1 VILLI
6 DPWSVFKK
14 SVEELLDYSFKNNNW
29 PKPDKD
35 FNLFLEVPPDS
46 KLGDLSSTIAFQTA
60 KILKTPPMKIASKI
74 LEDSTSQPHKFI
86 DRVEVAKPGYLNF
99 YINWSDFSKLVLD
112 TILKEG
118 DGYGDNN
125 IGFGKK
131 VIVEHTS
138 ANPTKP
144 IHLGTMRCAVLG
156 DVTARLLRKI
166 GYNVEVQNYMDDLG
180 RQVAVLAWGYEN
192 LQGEVDRKPDYK
204 DDYWLGLIYTA
215 AAQRVEENPEIE
227 ETVKHILKKMEEGG
241 NEYASLVQ
249 KLVYQAVKGHLET
262 AARMNIFYDLL
273 IWEKDIVRSG
283 LFREALNK
291 MLNSPHVFKL
301 KEGED
306 ANCIVIDMSPLGE
319 PYQSLKKSY
328 KILVRSD
335 GVSTYTGK
343 DIALQMWKFG
353 LAEAD
358 LKFRVFG
365 TQKNGRVL
373 METSQEGQPDPRFGH
388 AHKVINVIGY
398 EQTLPQ
404 QVVYQALKIMGYE
417 EAYRNSY
424 HLSFQWVWLP
434 EQVAFSGRKG
444 TWIGFHAD
452 AVLDK
457 AFTLALD
464 EVEKRNPEMK
474 SEVKKRIAE
483 IIASGAVKFYL
494 AKYSSE
500 KKIIIDWREAI
511 NFEGDSSP
519 YIQYTIV
526 RINSILS
533 KVDRIG
539 EADYSLLTDETEI
552 DLIRTLSK
560 FPSTIKEAAETYQY
574 HLIPH
579 YCLSLA
585 NKFNMFYHKL
595 PVLKAENDAL
605 RSARLNLI
613 KAVAQSLKIGLTDLL
628 GIDIPAKM

>member
-1 VILLI
+1 MV
-6 DPWSVFKK
+6 DPWGIFKK
-14 SVEELLDYSFKNNNW
+14 SVVEVLESSFKNNNW
-29 PKPDKD
+29 SKPDKD
-35 FNLFLEVPPDS
+35 FNFYIEVPPDS
-46 KLGDLSSTIAFQTA
+46 KLGDLSSTIAFKAA
-60 KILKTPPMKIASKI
+60 KILKEKPISIASKI
-74 LEDSTSQPHKFI
+74 LRDYELNPNKLI
-86 DRVEVAKPGYLNF
+86 ERVDVVEPGYLNF
-99 YINWSDFSKLVLD
+99 YIKWSEYSKLVLE
-112 TILKEG
+112 TILNEG
-118 DGYGDNN
+118 DSYGSSDV
-125 IGFGKK
+125 GVGKK

-156 DVTARLLRKI
+156 DITARLLRKI

-180 RQVAVLAWGYEN
+180 RQVAVLAWGYQN
-192 LQGEVDRKPDYK
+192 LSGEIEKKPEYK

-215 AAQRVEENPEIE
+215 AAQKIE
-227 ETVKHILKKMEEGG
+227 EKPELEESIKNILKKMEEGG
-241 NEYASLVQ
+241 NEYSDLVQ
-249 KLVYQAVKGHLET
+249 KLVYMVVKGHLET

-283 LFREALNK
+283 LFKEALSK
-291 MLNSPHVFKL
+291 MLKSPHVYRIE
-301 KEGED
+301 EGED

-319 PYQSLKKSY
+319 PYKSLKKSY

-343 DIALQMWKFG
+343 DIAFQMWKFG

-365 TQKNGRVL
+365 VQKNGRIL
-373 METSQEGQPDPRFGH
+373 METSQDGEANRSFGH
-388 AHKVINVIGY
+388 ADKVVNVIGY
-398 EQTLPQ
+398 EQALPQ

-417 EAYRNSY
+417 EAYKNSY

-457 AFTLALD
+457 ALQLAME
-464 EVEKRNPEMK
+464 EVEKRNPEIDL
-474 SEVKKRIAE
+474 ELKKKIAE
-483 IIASGAVKFYL
+483 VIASGAVKFYL
-494 AKYSSE
+494 AKYSPE
-500 KKIIIDWREAI
+500 KKIVIDWKEAI
-511 NFEGDSSP
+511 NFEGDSAP

-533 KVDRIG
+533 KAEHIG
-539 EADYSLLTDETEI
+539 EPDYSLLKDETEI
-552 DLIRTLSK
+552 DIIRELSK
-560 FPSTIKEAAETYQY
+560 FPSTVKEAAETYQY

-579 YCLSLA
+579 YCLTLA
-585 NKFNMFYHKL
+585 NKFNVFYHKL

-605 RSARLNLI
+605 RAARLNLI
-613 KAVAQSLKIGLTDLL
+613 KAVAQTLKIGLKDLI
-628 GIDIPAKM
+628 GIDIPVKM